1 MVVLAGSG
9 FAPLGVIELLFLFAP
24 LVIVPLGLDLADR
37 LVSGSLPSLEH
48 AARILQPLAALS
60 VVAAF
65 CTRQGPFSAALA
77 TPWLVA
83 CLGVATSGAWSL
95 VDREHWTIASLAV
108 HLGRID
114 LVIGAAWLLISR
126 SGVHVP
132 STQEPIVLLTAV
144 HFHYTGFATALLG
157 ASAFQGSRATPRWI
171 QALVLDVVLAPYII
185 AAGFVFSPFL
195 KMFGVGL
202 LSAGV
207 IGIAQAQL
215 RERTEITSA
224 AAFLKMSSLAI
235 FGGIALA
242 VVYSVGEFLHRDWL
256 TIPRMASIHG
266 VLNALGFVLFGILG
280 RLIEAHPKHHEVID
294 EGGNYRRYRIRRTP
308 SGTEALAAR
317 ARGRADRPRHASV
330 RIGLTTF
337 VAREFYDQ

>member
-48 AARILQPLAALS
+48 AARILQPLAALG

-65 CTRQGPFSAALA
+65 CIRQGPLSAALA
-77 TPWLVA
+77 AAWLA
-83 CLGVATSGAWSL
+83 LCLAIATSGAWSL
-95 VDREHWTIASLAV
+95 LERNHRTIASLAV

-114 LVIGAAWLLISR
+114 LAIGAVWLLISR
-126 SGVHVP
+126 SGLHL
-132 STQEPIVLLTAV
+132 SGTQEPVVLLTAV

-157 ASAFQGSRATPRWI
+157 SSAIQGRHATPRWLH
-171 QALVLDVVLAPYII
+171 ALVLDVVLAPYFI
-185 AAGFVFSPFL
+185 AAGFVFSPLL
-195 KMFGVGL
+195 KMLSVGL

-215 RERTEITSA
+215 RERAEERSVA
-224 AAFLKMSSLAI
+224 VFLKTSSLAI

-242 VVYSVGEFLHRDWL
+242 VVYSAGEFLHRDWL

-266 VLNALGFVLFGILG
+266 VLNALGFVLLGILG
-280 RLIEAHPKHHEVID
+280 RLIETHPKLNEVIH
-294 EGGNYRRYRIRRTP
+294 EGRNYRRYGVRRTE
-308 SGTEALAAR
+308 SGKEALAAR
-317 ARGRADRPRHASV
+317 ARGHADIPRRASV
-330 RIGLTTF
+330 RIGLPIF